1 MKLETIKLWATR
13 LLVGFVLVS
22 IGFAVGKDVTLRRL
36 RSAQSAA
43 PPTVGSGTTEAAAPA
58 TRLRA
63 YYMHGAIRCATCN
76 QIERTAKQ
84 LLDAEFA
91 KELASGRITWR
102 QVNFEQEPDLA
113 KRYDVSAST
122 LVLAQ
127 EVDGKETAFRTLDEV
142 WTLVGKPAEFT
153 AYLRKNVQEL
163 LP

>member
-1 MKLETIKLWATR
+1 MKLETIKTWATR
-13 LLVGFVLVS
+13 LLLSFVLVS
-22 IGFAVGKDVTLRRL
+22 IGFAVGKDLTLRRL

-43 PPTVGSGTTEAAAPA
+43 PPAVGSGTNEAAAPT

-63 YYMHGAIRCATCN
+63 YYMHGAIRCTTCN
-76 QIERTAKQ
+76 QIERTAKE
-84 LLDAEFA
+84 LLDAEFGT
-91 KELASGRITWR
+91 ELASGRITWR
-102 QVNFEQEPDLA
+102 QVNFEQEPALA

-142 WTLVGKPAEFT
+142 WTLVGKPADFK
-153 AYLRKNVQEL
+153 AYVRRNVREL